1 MDDHDIL
8 IQMKADQDNLIER
21 FNYLIRVN
29 EKINEY
35 IGLQNDRLIML
46 EKDFA
51 VLDSTTSQ
59 ITKEISEI
67 YSFIKNEDAETREE
81 AKRSN
86 NETREEAR
94 RSIVTWSVI
103 AGLIG
108 GAAGVVITALVFIY
122 V

>member
-8 IQMKADQDNLIER
+8 TQMKADQDNLIER

>member
-8 IQMKADQDNLIER
+8 TQMKADQDNLIER

-108 GAAGVVITALVFIY
+108 GAAGVVVTALVFIY